1 MIRSSKVWLAATAF
15 TLSTLAATGA
25 FAAENDNPISMSLER
40 EDKNFP
46 ITKGEVVGAVKKKY
60 KGRILTIKEY
70 PDGGVD
76 CHVVKLI
83 TKKGDLRTINISCE
97 NL

>member
-1 MIRSSKVWLAATAF
+1 MICSNKVWLLAAAF
-15 TLSTLAATGA
+15 TLSTLTATGVLA
-25 FAAENDNPISMSLER
+25 GENDNPISMSLER
-40 EDKNFP
+40 EDKSFP
-46 ITKGEVVGAVKKKY
+46 ITKGEVIGAVKKKY